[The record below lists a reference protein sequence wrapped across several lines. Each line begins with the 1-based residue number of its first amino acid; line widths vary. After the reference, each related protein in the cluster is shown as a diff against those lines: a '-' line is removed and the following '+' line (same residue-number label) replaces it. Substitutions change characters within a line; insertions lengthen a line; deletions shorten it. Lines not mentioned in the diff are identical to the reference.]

1 MRHASI
7 DCVCAPEFRVT
18 IVARMPG
25 QMPARHN
32 LLPGLHAAASVLL
45 QVCVQFIES
54 VFLGCDCCTMH
65 ATTAPDTRNR
75 PPFSPTGFQLP
86 DLEPPQLKAWL
97 AAVARKDA
105 RAFRALYDATSPKL
119 FGFALRILI
128 KRELAEEVLQES
140 FVSVWNNAASYQAN
154 MAAPM
159 TWMTTIVRNKAF
171 DLLRRADTAVEIDA
185 DTFDKDVMDA
195 LESADPTP
203 IESLQLTQDSK
214 ALARCLARLEG
225 LHRQAIALAFY
236 HDLSHSEV
244 AEQMKL
250 PIGTIKT
257 WVRRGL
263 ERLRSCLAKTGRA

>member
-1 MRHASI
+1 MDPKLS
-7 DCVCAPEFRVT
+7 
-18 IVARMPG
+18 
-25 QMPARHN
+25 N
-32 LLPGLHAAASVLL
+32 
-45 QVCVQFIES
+45 
-54 VFLGCDCCTMH
+54 
-65 ATTAPDTRNR
+65 
-75 PPFSPTGFQLP
+75 
-86 DLEPPQLKAWL
+86 LEPPQLKIWL

-105 RAFRALYDATSPKL
+105 NAFRSLYDATSSKL
-119 FGFALRILI
+119 FGFALRILV

-140 FVSVWNNAASYQAN
+140 FVSIWNNAASYQAS

-171 DLLRRADTAVEIDA
+171 DLLRRVDATVEIDA

-195 LESADPTP
+195 LESDDPTP

-214 ALARCLARLEG
+214 ALARCFTKLEG

-250 PIGTIKT
+250 PIGTVKT

-263 ERLRSCLAKTGRA
+263 ERLRLCLTKAGAA